1 MALVDDGVPLWRSE
15 TEKRSFIDAVLASPT
30 DASPLLGRSLS
41 DRDRRRQ
48 RYGSDRLHE
57 TSMPAPTA
65 CEDVDDH
72 CGKDAIMRRPLAACN
87 PHRDSHGEEVFAQ
100 GREA

>member
-1 MALVDDGVPLWRSE
+1 VNTRASLLRATRQDVRDHRRRARFGRAGTYTEAALMALLDDGEPLWRSE

-41 DRDRRRQ
+41 DPDRWRQ

-65 CEDVDDH
+65 W
-72 CGKDAIMRRPLAACN
+72 
-87 PHRDSHGEEVFAQ
+87 
-100 GREA
+100 